1 MIRRALALSVLAL
14 SLAVVSPAMAHDDA
28 TPTVGD
34 MPDVTLELVEQADL
48 VTNIDQG
55 DAGPSVG
62 DLIIWG
68 PNALL
73 DTADETDTGATTQ
86 GVCTAI
92 SSGDCLLVETIVFP
106 DGSTLEIQGIQPAT
120 PMESTRTIVGGSGI
134 YLGAHGT
141 VTVEPTDDLAVWT
154 KTFKILLDD

>member
-1 MIRRALALSVLAL
+1 MIRRALALAVLAL
-14 SLAVVSPAMAHDDA
+14 SLAVVAPAMAHDDA
-28 TPTVGD
+28 TPTVD
-34 MPDVTLELVEQADL
+34 DAPDVTLELVEQADL

-73 DTADETDTGATTQ
+73 DAANETDTGATTQ

-106 DGSTLEIQGIQPAT
+106 DGSTLEIQGIQPGT
-120 PMESTRTIVGGSGI
+120 PMESTRTIVGGSGA
-134 YLGAHGT
+134 YLGARGT
-141 VTVEPTDDLAVWT
+141 LTVEPTDDLAVWT